1 MDVEVVRDVPAR
13 PDQVAAIMFDPARD
27 PEWIGG
33 ARSVELLSADPTA
46 PGARTRR
53 KGGFMGKKFSWVTE
67 VEDYAPG
74 RLLRMR
80 FVEGP
85 MKGGVTYRIE
95 PRGEGSR
102 VSIRNHGGSSFSF
115 PGMAWMLKRS
125 VGKDLDRLR
134 RLVAASR

>member
-13 PDQVAAIMFDPARD
+13 PDRVAAIMFDPARD

-33 ARSVELLSADPTA
+33 AKSVDLLSADPTA

-53 KGGFMGKKFSWVTE
+53 NGGFLGKKFSWVTE
-67 VEDYAPG
+67 VEDYVPD
-74 RLLRMR
+74 RLLRMC

-85 MKGGVTYRIE
+85 MKGGVTYRID

-102 VSIRNHGGSSFSF
+102 VSIRNHGRANFSV

-125 VGKDLDRLR
+125 VGKDLDRLK
-134 RLVAASR
+134 RLVAVSR